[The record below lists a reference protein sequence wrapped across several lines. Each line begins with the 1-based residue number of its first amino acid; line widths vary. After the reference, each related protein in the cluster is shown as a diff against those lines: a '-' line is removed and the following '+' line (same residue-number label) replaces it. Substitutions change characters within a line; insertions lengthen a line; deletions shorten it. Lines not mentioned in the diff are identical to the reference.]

1 MRKKRTLLFTGALT
15 ALISAS
21 IVAAAHAGEEA
32 PVVIR
37 SGNVVFAIKG
47 NASPTRLPR
56 TGLAPVSF
64 HSSGTISTSDGSHP
78 PALEE
83 VVLDV
88 GKAGTIEAGKFPAC
102 REDQLTAS
110 TTEQAERRC
119 PHAIVGRGTV
129 EVEVEFPEADPFT
142 AKGPVVVYNGGQ
154 KGRESLL
161 FLQTYVDVPTPTAL
175 VSRVVTTR
183 EHKGPY
189 RLHSVAKI
197 PLIAGGA
204 GSITSFH
211 LNIGRKDYLTAN
223 CSNGHFSAHV
233 NAKFRDGTTLAGGF
247 IRPCT
252 AID

>member
-1 MRKKRTLLFTGALT
+1 MRKTLLFTVALS
-15 ALISAS
+15 ALISVS
-21 IVAAAHAGEEA
+21 IVAAASAGGEA
-32 PVVIR
+32 PVIIR
-37 SGNVVFAIKG
+37 SGNLVFSIKG
-47 NASPTRLPR
+47 NASPTQLPK

-64 HSSGTISTSDGSHP
+64 HTSGTISTSDGSHP

-83 VVLDV
+83 AILDV
-88 GKAGTIEAGKFPAC
+88 GKAGTIEADKFPAC
-102 REDQLTAS
+102 RESQLTAS
-110 TTEQAERRC
+110 TTEQAEHRC
-119 PHAIVGRGTV
+119 PEAIVGRGDV
-129 EVEVEFPEADPFT
+129 EVEVQFPEADPFT

-161 FLQTYVDVPTPTAL
+161 FLQTYVNVPSPTAL

-204 GSITSFH
+204 GSITNFH
-211 LNIGRKDYLTAN
+211 LNITRKNYLTAN
-223 CSNGHFSAHV
+223 CNNGHFSAHIS
-233 NAKFRDGTTLAGGF
+233 AKFRDQTKMSGSF

-252 AID
+252 VIPQ